1 MSPRRLQGSHRY
13 HVFMSSCTAP
23 VRGHRTASA
32 RAACP
37 ACGGR
42 FASRG
47 YSSGG
52 GGSSYAPSSRGSR
65 FGSGG
70 GTRSTVGRPVP
81 SIQSLRPQIQQ
92 IAENSAA
99 SRPTAGHVDATNVT
113 YDVFISH
120 AWEDK
125 DTVVR
130 DLARAL
136 QEHGLSVWYDEFVLR
151 VGDSLRRAID
161 RGIANSRFGIVVLS
175 EAFFR
180 KQWTQYELDGLVHMS
195 MHEQRKQVCL
205 PIWHKISV
213 NEVTANSPSLA
224 NVMALRTSD
233 YSISQI
239 AAEIAAVVRPAGS

>member
-1 MSPRRLQGSHRY
+1 M
-13 HVFMSSCTAP
+13 
-23 VRGHRTASA
+23 
-32 RAACP
+32 
-37 ACGGR
+37 
-42 FASRG
+42 
-47 YSSGG
+47 
-52 GGSSYAPSSRGSR
+52 
-65 FGSGG
+65 
-70 GTRSTVGRPVP
+70 GRPVP
-81 SIQSLRPQIQQ
+81 SIQTLRPQIQQ
-92 IAENSAA
+92 IVENSAT
-99 SRPTAGHVDATNVT
+99 SRPTAGHVGTATVT

-130 DLARAL
+130 DLAVAL

>member
-1 MSPRRLQGSHRY
+1 M
-13 HVFMSSCTAP
+13 
-23 VRGHRTASA
+23 
-32 RAACP
+32 
-37 ACGGR
+37 
-42 FASRG
+42 
-47 YSSGG
+47 
-52 GGSSYAPSSRGSR
+52 
-65 FGSGG
+65 
-70 GTRSTVGRPVP
+70 
-81 SIQSLRPQIQQ
+81 
-92 IAENSAA
+92 
-99 SRPTAGHVDATNVT
+99 T

-130 DLARAL
+130 DLAVAL

-151 VGDSLRRAID
+151 IGDSLRQAID
-161 RGIANSRFGIVVLS
+161 RGIANSKFGIVVLS

-195 MHEQRKQVCL
+195 MHERRKQVCL

-224 NVMALRTSD
+224 NVLALRTSD
-233 YSISQI
+233 YSIAQI